1 MALDPIIPGAA
12 WTVQLERVSGDPYVP
27 SDHRILLVLDSP
39 KVPVVPSGVRI
50 TKEFL
55 PAGGGDTGAEAVGDA
70 VRFTLSPSD
79 TAAAAGLG
87 GNWQVFVFAGDSD
100 EQYPLH
106 PTTTDT
112 VRVISPNRGAVP
124 HG

>member
-39 KVPVVPSGVRI
+39 KTPTPPVRI
-50 TKEFL
+50 TKEYL
-55 PAGGGDTGAEAVGDA
+55 PAGGGSEGAEAVGDA
-70 VRFTLSPSD
+70 VRITLSPAD
-79 TAAAAGLG
+79 TAECDGHGGL
-87 GNWQVFVFAGDSD
+87 WQVFVFAGDD
-100 EQYPLH
+100 GAQYPLV
-106 PTTTDT
+106 PTQSAT
-112 VRVISPNRGAVP
+112 VRVTVPNQGVVP